1 MAAQFEQTWGG
12 LIAQA
17 GREIGEQRT
26 RFHRRRREEAAA
38 RRGVLAIDEVVA
50 QLEERHLMGERT
62 FDRLLRQRVTR
73 LGDVVGQPLPR
84 KVVRARNTVRLHAA
98 LLDWQ
103 ETLLDQAIPAR
114 ALFPDRH
121 ERSGSDA
128 IDERG
133 GAS

>member
-1 MAAQFEQTWGG
+1 MAAQLEQTWGG

-17 GREIGEQRT
+17 GREIGEQRR

-38 RRGVLAIDEVVA
+38 RRGVFAIDEVVA

-62 FDRLLRQRVTR
+62 FDRVLRQRVTR
-73 LGDVVGQPLPR
+73 LEAVVGRPLPR

-103 ETLLDQAIPAR
+103 ETLLDEAIPAR
-114 ALFPDRH
+114 AFFPDRH
-121 ERSGSDA
+121 ERSAGDA
-128 IDERG
+128 ADEG
-133 GAS
+133 GEAT